1 MPRVSQGVGGGVMGL
16 GESGSKNS
24 GRGESNEAES
34 LDLGVV
40 LRLVGFVIMTTL
52 GNPSSSRRTAG
63 FPCEDAVDLRLLLRL
78 LFLFGIFLIADGKGA
93 GQCVIY
99 TFNFSCN

>member
-1 MPRVSQGVGGGVMGL
+1 MGL

-34 LDLGVV
+34 LDLGVF
-40 LRLVGFVIMTTL
+40 LRLVGGFVIMTTL

-78 LFLFGIFLIADGKGA
+78 LFLFGIFLIADGKVLNTLR
-93 GQCVIY
+93 CLHSIFPI
-99 TFNFSCN
+99 T